1 MDSKSHHNDH
11 YGGNMSRYGDDG
23 DSEWRPNDR
32 QGWGDNRRAS
42 VFNSIKTPAPQ
53 KNNWGSLPDVAD
65 GDTGGW

>member
-1 MDSKSHHNDH
+1 MII
-11 YGGNMSRYGDDG
+11 MEVVVSRYGDDG

-53 KNNWGSLPDVAD
+53 NNNWGSLPGVAD